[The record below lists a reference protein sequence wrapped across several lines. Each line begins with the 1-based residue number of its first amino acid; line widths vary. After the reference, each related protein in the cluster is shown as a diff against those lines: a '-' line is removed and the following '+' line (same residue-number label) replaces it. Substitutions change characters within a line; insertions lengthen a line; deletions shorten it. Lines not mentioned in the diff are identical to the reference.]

1 MTAYPPLV
9 PGDKGKDVEA
19 AQRAAFAYLKSI
31 KGVPTN
37 ARNGQFG
44 VKTIRDVRVIQRVNN
59 IADTG
64 KIGKKTWGVLA
75 PHVDARGK
83 VLLGEAAEED
93 KASLADRRQA
103 ALVAW
108 ARWYVAEGG
117 TYIQRRPMHLG
128 KKTPITGDCSESVTN
143 IYYLSGCPDP
153 NGNHYNGSGWT
164 GTLRA
169 RGQSIPFSSARA
181 GDLLHY
187 DGPQHVGM
195 LLDDGTAF
203 SFGHTPPSIVRPGY
217 RTIVLVTRHALT

>member
-1 MTAYPPLV
+1 VTYPPLV
-9 PGDKGKDVEA
+9 PGDSGKAVEA
-19 AQRAAFAYLKSI
+19 AQRAAFAYLKHI
-31 KGVPTN
+31 CGVPTN
-37 ARNGQFG
+37 SRNGQFG
-44 VKTIRDVRVIQRVNN
+44 VKTIRDMRVIQRVNG

-64 KIGKKTWGVLA
+64 KVGKRTWGVLA

-83 VLLGEAAEED
+83 VLLGEAAEEERATID
-93 KASLADRRQA
+93 DRRRK

-117 TYIQRRPMHLG
+117 TYIQRRPMLLG

-143 IYYLSGCPDP
+143 IYYLAGCPDP
-153 NGNHYNGSGWT
+153 NGNSFNGSGWT

-169 RGQSIPFSSARA
+169 HGQHISLSSAKP

-187 DGPQHVGM
+187 DDPQHVGM

-203 SFGHTPPSIVRPGY
+203 SFGSTPPRIVRPGY
-217 RTIVLVTRHALT
+217 RTIVLVTRHDVA